1 MVNNEERLVQSGHE
15 QIPTIINFFP
25 FEIDHVSM
33 TVRMAVA
40 VKRTFITMAA
50 AAIGS

>member
-1 MVNNEERLVQSGHE
+1 MAA
-15 QIPTIINFFP
+15 TTC
-25 FEIDHVSM
+25 DHVSM

-50 AAIGS
+50 AAIGSRALRKPVVTGTSVSIQTDMY

>member
-1 MVNNEERLVQSGHE
+1 MKRGLYKVDMSRY
-15 QIPTIINFFP
+15 IPTIINFFP